1 MHTQNHIY
9 YHDEQAL
16 HAHVAFDNTTSSKRP
31 AVLVF
36 HDWSGRN
43 KFACHQAE
51 QFANMGYVGFAADL
65 YGDGKLG
72 TTNDEKQ
79 RLMAPLMNDR
89 LRLFGRLF
97 AALDALDAFPEVDA
111 TRVAAIGFCFGGL
124 CALDLA
130 RTGADI
136 AGVVSFHGLL
146 KPPHPRPKESIH
158 AKVLALHGF
167 DDPMVPPQDVTA
179 FCHEMTEAH
188 ADWQMHMYGQT
199 THAFTNPEANDPVL
213 GTRYSPKAK
222 HRSFQAMTNFLTE
235 IFAP

>member
-9 YHDEQAL
+9 YHDDQAL
-16 HAHVAFDNTTSSKRP
+16 HAHVAFDNTTQSKRP

-43 KFACHQAE
+43 EFACVKAE
-51 QFANMGYVGFAADL
+51 QFAEMGYVGFAADL
-65 YGDGKLG
+65 YGAGVIG

-79 RLMAPLMNDR
+79 ALMAPLMNDR

-97 AALDALDAFPEVDA
+97 AALDALAAFPEVDE
-111 TRVAAIGFCFGGL
+111 TRVAAVGYCFGGL

-130 RTGADI
+130 RTGASI
-136 AGVVSFHGLL
+136 SGVVSFHGLL
-146 KPPHPRPKESIH
+146 KAPNPRPKESIH

-167 DDPMVPPQDVTA
+167 DDPMVPPEDVTA

-199 THAFTNPEANDPVL
+199 THAFTNPEANDPIL
-213 GTRYSPKAK
+213 GTRYSAKAE
-222 HRSFQAMTNFLTE
+222 HRSFQAMTHFLTE
-235 IFAP
+235 IFA